1 MEKDG
6 ESVLI
11 LMSQSD
17 DTVFNTSV
25 MNSIRPIQWTYPDG
39 TGAGLSFVLV
49 TSSSGYQTIDYYSS
63 QIAEQ
68 MEVFDV
74 ALNYSV
80 PNALRGHLKQRL
92 KKVQEQYIRVSHRY
106 LNALERISKSR
117 KTRSDTFTWPNEERL
132 LLNNE
137 MHRLTMVST
146 DLQSKAQFIARLRS
160 EHFHYCNVANCGLRG
175 MDDMH
180 LLEDELVAKH
190 QHVRILCSNDTLN
203 ETEHARFE
211 GIRQQLFRER
221 SMDSKLHLIYADLSY
236 CSFSLPAITLLDSSE
251 IKKRQIASSVPT
263 DETINVLLIGETTVG
278 KSTFINAL
286 ANYFTFTTLEQA
298 QSNPPVVLIPV
309 SFLLD
314 GQLMAAG
321 DRNRSINQDFD
332 HSGPSVTQRCQSYL
346 FHLPDPL
353 HNKKV
358 RIIDTPGFGDAD
370 DPAQNHVTMQ
380 HILQYVS
387 CLPHLNAVCFLV
399 KANASRLTIFTRTCL
414 TELFDFLGARTRDN
428 VIFCF
433 THAQTTS
440 FTPVDQTAILLRA
453 ILASLPTEE
462 TPFRKENTFCFDQ
475 NSFRYL
481 VALQHG
487 IEFGRD
493 ATERYAESW
502 SVSIAESTRLLNYIA
517 RNAVVYRKRNEWQ
530 SIKQAEIDITVV
542 VRPILEAI
550 RNLLRNL
557 LLHRVDPA
565 HNDIVLRPNAVLR
578 PIASCYSCKRD
589 PFFLNHLWILPD
601 HSHECRN
608 QCRTCSCP
616 RSDHRP
622 IDYLLS
628 YESSSNGPIY
638 SSKTMI
644 LWLNQ
649 LYSTATYIGYFLEHT
664 TRSQTRDPFYLGLQ
678 QMINDEEEISI
689 EQTPN
694 RLNVQLVEELKKLLG
709 KYEAKKKRLKERGYS
724 TDLPMLHERFQ
735 TVCRYPMVYEQM
747 QAIAVGREMDMNQY
761 EIEIIEN

>member
-1 MEKDG
+1 MKNVG

-11 LMSQSD
+11 WMPHSD

-25 MNSIRPIQWTYPDG
+25 MYSIQPVQWTYPHG
-39 TGAGLSFVLV
+39 TGAGLSFVLA
-49 TSSSGYQTIDYYSS
+49 SSDNRTIDHYSS

-92 KKVQEQYIRVSHRY
+92 RKAQEQYIRVSHRY

-117 KTRSDTFTWPNEERL
+117 KTQSGTFAWPNEERL
-132 LLNNE
+132 LLDNE
-137 MHRLTMVST
+137 MHRLTMASA
-146 DLQSKAQFIARLRS
+146 DLQSKAQLIARLRS
-160 EHFHYCNVANCGLRG
+160 EHFHYRDVANCALHG

-180 LLEDELVAKH
+180 LLEDELASKH
-190 QHVRILCSNDTLN
+190 QNVRILCSNDTLN
-203 ETEHARFE
+203 ETQHARFQD
-211 GIRQQLFRER
+211 IRQQLLRER
-221 SMDSKLHLIYADLSY
+221 SMDPQLHLVYADFSY
-236 CSFSLPAITLLDSSE
+236 CSFSLPAITVLDSRA
-251 IKKRQIASSVPT
+251 IMKRQIASSVPT

-321 DRNRSINQDFD
+321 DLNRSINQDFD

-346 FHLPDPL
+346 FHLPDPP

-358 RIIDTPGFGDAD
+358 RIIDTPGFGDTD
-370 DPAQNHVTMQ
+370 DPAQNHLTMQ

-399 KANASRLTIFTRTCL
+399 KANASRLTTFTRTCL
-414 TELFDFLGARTRDN
+414 TELFDFLGARVRDN

-440 FTPVDQTAILLRA
+440 FTPDDQTAILLRA
-453 ILASLPTEE
+453 TLASLPTEG
-462 TPFRKENTFCFDQ
+462 TLFRRANTFCFDQ

-487 IEFGRD
+487 IEFARD
-493 ATERYAESW
+493 ASERYAESW

-517 RNAVVYRKRNEWQ
+517 RNPVVYRQRNEWQ

-542 VRPILEAI
+542 IRPILEAI

-557 LLHRVDPA
+557 LLHKIDPS
-565 HNDIVLRPNAVLR
+565 HNGIVLRPNAVLR
-578 PIASCYSCKRD
+578 PIAGCYSCKRD

-622 IDYLLS
+622 IDYLLC
-628 YESSSNGPIY
+628 YESSSNGPIC

-644 LWLNQ
+644 LWLNE
-649 LYSTATYIGYFLEHT
+649 LYSAATYFGYFLEHA
-664 TRSQTRDPFYLGLQ
+664 TRSQTRDPFCSGLQ
-678 QMINDEEEISI
+678 QMISDEEDISI

-694 RLNVQLVEELKKLLG
+694 RLNVQLVQQLQKLLG
-709 KYEAKKKRLKERGYS
+709 KYEAKKKRLRQRGHS

-735 TVCRYPMVYEQM
+735 AVCRYPMVHEQM
-747 QAIAVGREMDMNQY
+747 QAIAVGREMNMNQHAF
-761 EIEIIEN
+761 EIIEN